1 MDKTDSVVAKLDIAR
16 TALAE
21 AKTIQETKVILDT
34 AAAAEIYARRQKLG
48 DEAIFYATSIKVE
61 ALKRLGNMLKETDR
75 NKGEAGQFTGSAK
88 RVPPAPPT
96 LLDLGIDKKV
106 SSLAQKTIEAK
117 EELTTS
123 EFLKYST
130 KLNQENNRS
139 NQHNLFIIPI

>member
-61 ALKRLGNMLKETDR
+61 ALKRLGNMLKETPRAAARFDEG
-75 NKGEAGQFTGSAK
+75 NKK
-88 RVPPAPPT
+88 VPSSNDNPT
-96 LLDLGIDKKV
+96 LADLGIDKKV
-106 SSLAQKTIEAK
+106 SSLAQKTIETK

>member
-21 AKTIQETKVILDT
+21 AKTIQETKIILDT

-48 DEAIFYATSIKVE
+48 DEAISYATSIKIE
-61 ALKRLGNMLKETDR
+61 ALRQLGNMLKETPR
-75 NKGEAGQFTGSAK
+75 QKPGEYQRYQMGT
-88 RVPPAPPT
+88 VAPS
-96 LLDLGIDKKV
+96 LNDLGIDKKV
-106 SSLAQKTIEAK
+106 SSLAQKTIETK